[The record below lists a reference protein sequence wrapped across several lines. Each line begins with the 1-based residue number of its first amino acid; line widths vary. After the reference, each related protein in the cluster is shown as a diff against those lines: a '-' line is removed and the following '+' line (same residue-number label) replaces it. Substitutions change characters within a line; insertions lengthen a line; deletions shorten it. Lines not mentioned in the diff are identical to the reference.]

1 MNDYLYIS
9 NDGLVKSDNYN
20 FIEVFNK
27 NKEFSE
33 KKKEEWILHLRKIGI
48 KGIHP
53 DDGWVDRENNT
64 VIFENPYY
72 EHFLIEEGDL
82 ICLGNYWESYR
93 IVRVTKAF
101 YCNKTIGFLNCDKY
115 KFEPWFIKRKRTKYQ
130 NFKLILKYFWRNF
143 KIGIKTYKIIGSMIF
158 FLFLN

>member
-1 MNDYLYIS
+1 MSDYLYIS

-27 NKEFSE
+27 NKEWAE

-82 ICLGNYWESYR
+82 HFLRIELGPKRDKSEDF
-93 IVRVTKAF
+93 IVSEKEIDEVI
-101 YCNKTIGFLNCDKY
+101 NLLDKY
-115 KFEPWFIKRKRTKYQ
+115 
-130 NFKLILKYFWRNF
+130 LLL
-143 KIGIKTYKIIGSMIF
+143 S
-158 FLFLN
+158 